1 MTGPRD
7 AWIAAVVAAW
17 PTIGRYVRPG
27 VCGKLSRS
35 SGSRQH
41 CLSHIAQFQV
51 GPLLSPK
58 ADRLFAQLDEQEPE
72 RSGEIFLVDLLP
84 NAAEDWPPRCR

>member
-1 MTGPRD
+1 
-7 AWIAAVVAAW
+7 
-17 PTIGRYVRPG
+17 
-27 VCGKLSRS
+27 
-35 SGSRQH
+35 
-41 CLSHIAQFQV
+41 
-51 GPLLSPK
+51 LLSPK